1 MWGDRD
7 GVWGPHPGSDTDL
20 RLLGVGRQRSVSPT
34 LLRECLK
41 QRRRKRRNCFLSSAS
56 YPKPPAPGQHLVKT
70 SLRFRGWRLLNF

>member
-1 MWGDRD
+1 MWGT
-7 GVWGPHPGSDTDL
+7 GTVCGDL
-20 RLLGVGRQRSVSPT
+20 ALGLTQTRGCRVGRQRSVSPA
-34 LLRECLK
+34 LLRERLK